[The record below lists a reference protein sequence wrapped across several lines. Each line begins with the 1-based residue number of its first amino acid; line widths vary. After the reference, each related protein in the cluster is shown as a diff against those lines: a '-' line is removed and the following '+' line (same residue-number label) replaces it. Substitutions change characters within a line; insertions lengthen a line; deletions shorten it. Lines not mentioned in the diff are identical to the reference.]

1 MAKEY
6 GNRKKQEELIINKI
20 QSIFD
25 NAKHIQ
31 QFQIEI
37 DGGSGMS
44 TTITHTVVE
53 RIAECDE

>member
-20 QSIFD
+20 QNIFD

-37 DGGSGMS
+37 KGGVEMC
-44 TTITHTVVE
+44 TAVTYTVVE
-53 RIAECDE
+53 RLFEDD